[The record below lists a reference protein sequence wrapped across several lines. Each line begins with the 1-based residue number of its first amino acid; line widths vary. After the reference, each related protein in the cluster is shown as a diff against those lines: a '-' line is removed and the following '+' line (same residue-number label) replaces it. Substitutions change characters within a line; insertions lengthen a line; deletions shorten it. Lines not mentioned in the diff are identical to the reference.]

1 MALSRSRKQIILA
14 VFAILLL
21 VIDQVSKILVK
32 TNMHLGESIPVFGE
46 WFQILF
52 IENEGMA
59 FGMAFG
65 GNIGKYLL
73 TSFRV
78 VLFGAMLYYI
88 RALLKRDNTPLGVLF
103 GLTTIMIG
111 ALGNI
116 VDCLFYGLIFEPSTM
131 GNVAEFVPF
140 GQGYGKAMLGKV
152 VDMLYFPI
160 INTTLPEWFPINPG
174 EEFIFFRPIFNIA
187 DSCITVGAFYLIL
200 FKWKFF
206 SAESKKLEK
215 NEK

>member
-1 MALSRSRKQIILA
+1 MALSRSKKQLVLA

-21 VIDQVSKILVK
+21 VIDQVTKILVK

-73 TSFRV
+73 TSFRI
-78 VLFGAMLYYI
+78 VLFGAMIYYI
-88 RALLKRDNTPLGVLF
+88 RTLLKRENTPMGVLL
-103 GLTTIMIG
+103 GLTAIMIG

-116 VDCLFYGLIFEPSTM
+116 VDCVFYGLIFEPSTM
-131 GNVAEFVPF
+131 GNVAELVPF
-140 GQGYGKAMLGKV
+140 GQGYGKVMLGKV

-160 INTTLPEWFPINPG
+160 INTTLPEWIPFG
-174 EEFIFFRPIFNIA
+174 CGQEFIFFRPIFNIA
-187 DSCITVGAFYLIL
+187 DSCITVGALYLLI

-206 SAESKKLEK
+206 SAETKKIENK
-215 NEK
+215 

>member
-1 MALSRSRKQIILA
+1 MALSRSKKQLVLA

-21 VIDQVSKILVK
+21 VIDQVTKILVK

-73 TSFRV
+73 TSFRI
-78 VLFGAMLYYI
+78 VLFGAMIYYI
-88 RALLKRDNTPLGVLF
+88 RTLLKRENTPMGVLL
-103 GLTTIMIG
+103 GLTAIMIG

-116 VDCLFYGLIFEPSTM
+116 VDCVFYGLIFEPSTM
-131 GNVAEFVPF
+131 GNVAELVPF
-140 GQGYGKAMLGKV
+140 GQGYGKVMLGKV

-160 INTTLPEWFPINPG
+160 INTTLPEWFPFG
-174 EEFIFFRPIFNIA
+174 GGQEFIFFRPIFNIA
-187 DSCITVGAFYLIL
+187 DSCITVGVLYLLI

-206 SAESKKLEK
+206 SAETKKLENK
-215 NEK
+215 